1 MIQCVVNQRVTK
13 YYNMVER
20 ETLKLLQIDVLT
32 NIIPYNMDKTT
43 PTPPD
48 SGRPALCSHF
58 T

>member
-1 MIQCVVNQRVTK
+1 MEC
-13 YYNMVER
+13 

-32 NIIPYNMDKTT
+32 NIIPYNMDKMT

-48 SGRPALCSHF
+48 SGRLALYSHF